1 MRPIHQ
7 GAPKA
12 SIVIP
17 SKNGGT
23 LLGAVL
29 ERILGQQAPWPFEVV
44 VVDSGSN
51 AESLEILRRFPV
63 RLQPSAPAMVQPRPH
78 PRSRGEPRPR

>member
-1 MRPIHQ
+1 MRTIHQ

-17 SKNGGT
+17 SKNGGA

-29 ERILGQQAPWPFEVV
+29 KRILGQQAPWPFEVV

-51 AESLEILRRFPV
+51 AESMGNSTSGDRKGSSR
-63 RLQPSAPAMVQPRPH
+63 APRQGN
-78 PRSRGEPRPR
+78 S